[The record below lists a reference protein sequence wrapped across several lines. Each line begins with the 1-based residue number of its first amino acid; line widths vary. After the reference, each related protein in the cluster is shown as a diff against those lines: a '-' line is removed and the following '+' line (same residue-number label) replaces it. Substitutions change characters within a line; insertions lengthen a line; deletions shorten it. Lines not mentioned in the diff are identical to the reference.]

1 MRDAH
6 LTPVMSERH
15 WWQTG
20 VIYEAYVR
28 SFQDTNGDGIGD
40 LAGVRK
46 RLDYLQWLGID
57 ILWLT
62 PIYTSPMV
70 EFGYDIADYVKVDP
84 SFGTMEEFDALLK
97 DAHARKIRVVLDI
110 APNHTSDQHPWFK
123 ESRSSRDN
131 PKADWYLWRDPGP
144 DGGPPNNWLSAFG
157 GKSAWEWEEKR
168 KQFYYHA
175 FMKEQPDLNWR
186 NPEVEKAFYEC
197 MRFWLK
203 KGVDGFRIDVI
214 WHLLKDDK
222 FRDNPKNPGYD
233 PGKDPS
239 NDQQRYLYNADRPEV
254 IDLIVRMRDVLQEFD
269 GERLMIGELYH
280 SSDRIMN
287 YYGEKG
293 EGAQVPHNQVLI
305 LLPWKADELRDSI
318 EKYLGSLPD
327 HTWPNWVLSNHDKPR
342 IATRA
347 GNQEQAR
354 VARMLL
360 LTLKGTP
367 TLYYGDELGMEN
379 VPLKPDQIKDPFEKL
394 DPGRGQGRDGQRT
407 PMQWDRSKHAGFTT
421 GEPWLPV
428 ADNYRDVN
436 VEAQKDDPESM
447 LSLTRAILELRRK
460 EPALHVGEHRMLLN
474 DGPIIAYRREHE
486 KTGFLIA
493 LNLSRDYAE
502 LELPHGYKRLLPVLT
517 TVRGGL
523 PREEVRD
530 KLLLEPNEGLILR
543 RL

>member
-1 MRDAH
+1 MQ
-6 LTPVMSERH
+6 ERH

-20 VIYEAYVR
+20 VIYEAYLR

-40 LAGVRK
+40 LGGVRK

-62 PIYTSPMV
+62 PLYRSPML
-70 EFGYDIADYVKVDP
+70 EFGYDISDYIDVDP
-84 SFGTMEEFDALLK
+84 SFGTLAEFDLLLK
-97 DAHARKIRVVLDI
+97 EAHERGLRVVLDI
-110 APNHTSDQHPWFK
+110 APNHTSDQHAWFK

-157 GKSAWEWEEKR
+157 GKSAWEWDETR

-186 NPEVEKAFYEC
+186 NPEVENAFFEC
-197 MRFWLK
+197 LRFWLR

-222 FRDNPKNPGYD
+222 FRDNPPNHNYD
-233 PGKDPS
+233 PKKDPS
-239 NDQQRYLYNADRPEV
+239 NDQQLYLYNADRPEV
-254 IDLIVRMRDVLQEFD
+254 IDLVVRMRDVLQEFD

-280 SSDRIMN
+280 STDRIVN
-287 YYGEKG
+287 YYGAEG
-293 EGAQVPHNQVLI
+293 EGAQVPHNQMLI
-305 LLPWKADELRDSI
+305 LLPWQADALRDAI
-318 EKYLGSLPD
+318 EKYLGSLPE

-347 GNQEQAR
+347 GSQAQAR

-360 LTLKGTP
+360 LTLQGTP

-379 VPLKPDQIKDPFEKL
+379 EPLPPDKIIDPFEKL
-394 DPGRGQGRDGQRT
+394 DPGRGQGRDQQRT

-428 ADNYRDVN
+428 AHNYRDVN
-436 VEAQKDDPESM
+436 VEMQRDDPHSM
-447 LSLTRAILELRRK
+447 LSLTRAILTLRRK
-460 EPALHVGEHRMLLN
+460 EPALHLGEHRMVLN
-474 DGPIIAYRREHE
+474 EGPVIAYRREHE
-486 KTGFLIA
+486 SACFLVA

-502 LELPHGYKRLLPVLT
+502 LELPHSYRHLRPELT
-517 TVRGGL
+517 TIEGKL
-523 PREEVRD
+523 PNDVRD
-530 KLLLEPNEGLILR
+530 KLLLRPNEGLILR